1 MDYNLYLTEKAK
13 KTIKQLDECLYEVYQ
28 NPNKYIN
35 WVKQG
40 LKFKKYSANNQSLI
54 YYRFPNAKYVANYKK
69 WQELGFQ
76 VNKNEKSISLLRP
89 NNIKGF
95 YDKDGKFIT
104 LKKATLEQQKEIKIG
119 NIKTT
124 YKMCGFGVFSVFDIS
139 QTNATESDL
148 SKLMQE
154 QINIVTDETKL
165 LSKLA
170 NIFEYD
176 VSDDLNYNFIHLK
189 EKTYEYINQNIKYT
203 TYEKALICNAMVYSL
218 FSTVNKYT
226 KEIEMLVIND
236 IATLDSL
243 VNMSNIELG
252 KMIKDRIK
260 VFLDEVIPYL
270 D

>member
-104 LKKATLEQQKEIKIG
+104 
-119 NIKTT
+119 
-124 YKMCGFGVFSVFDIS
+124 
-139 QTNATESDL
+139 
-148 SKLMQE
+148 
-154 QINIVTDETKL
+154 
-165 LSKLA
+165 
-170 NIFEYD
+170 
-176 VSDDLNYNFIHLK
+176 
-189 EKTYEYINQNIKYT
+189 
-203 TYEKALICNAMVYSL
+203 
-218 FSTVNKYT
+218 
-226 KEIEMLVIND
+226 
-236 IATLDSL
+236 
-243 VNMSNIELG
+243 
-252 KMIKDRIK
+252 
-260 VFLDEVIPYL
+260 
-270 D
+270 